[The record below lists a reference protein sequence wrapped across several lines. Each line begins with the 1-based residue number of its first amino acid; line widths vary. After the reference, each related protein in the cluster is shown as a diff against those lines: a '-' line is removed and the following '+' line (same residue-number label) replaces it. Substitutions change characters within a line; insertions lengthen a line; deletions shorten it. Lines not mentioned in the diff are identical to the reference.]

1 MSKYSFYGFLNA
13 IWKYQI
19 GINAI
24 IWVRK
29 KLSYG
34 TSVTMSHDFCA

>member
-13 IWKYQI
+13 IWKDQI

-24 IWVRK
+24 IWLRK
-29 KLSYG
+29 KLSYR
-34 TSVTMSHDFCA
+34 TNSVSLGSIW